1 MSLRL
6 QLIMSSS
13 ESLRNLCGLL
23 IRTAGWKSS
32 GRLGTHARRKFKTV
46 ARHEQGVATDVKA
59 AESER
64 IVLSERDFGRFL
76 EVIDAPSKPTEALLA
91 LVRKRRLSGR

>member
-1 MSLRL
+1 
-6 QLIMSSS
+6 MSSS

-32 GRLGTHARRKFKTV
+32 GRLRTRARRKFKTV
-46 ARHEQGVATDVKA
+46 ARHEQGADADVKTSEA
-59 AESER
+59 ER

-76 EVIDAPSKPTEALLA
+76 EVIEGPSKPTEALVA
-91 LVRKRRLSGR
+91 LVRRRRLSGR